1 MSLINNVQVSE
12 RQRPKHARTRL
23 TLSEKIEAGR
33 LLKLGHS
40 ADHMI
45 YIMKKYRV
53 SRRTVTN
60 ISSNIDAILEKA
72 QTANVPMHTKT
83 MRSAQF
89 PQLEAQ
95 IMHFISLARSA
106 KMPVTHT
113 IISVKALCLKEA
125 LLKQDISVDE
135 AIMLRNFTASRGW
148 TDKFVKRH
156 SLRSVALHGEAGSVD
171 VSGIAADIVALR
183 EKLRDYK
190 PSNIYDVDETGLFLN
205 LFLAEPIFVR
215 MSIRSLYVVRK
226 R

>member
-1 MSLINNVQVSE
+1 MLPINNVQVSE
-12 RQRPKHARTRL
+12 RQRPKHARARL

-40 ADHMI
+40 ADH
-45 YIMKKYRV
+45 IMKNYRV

-72 QTANVPMHTKT
+72 QTVNVPMHAKT

-89 PQLEAQ
+89 PQLEEQ
-95 IMHFISLARSA
+95 IMQFISLARSA
-106 KMPVTHT
+106 KMPVTHA

-135 AIMLRNFTASRGW
+135 AIMLQNFTGSRGW

-156 SLRSVALHGEAGSVD
+156 SLRSIALHGEAGSFD

-183 EKLRDYK
+183 EKLRDYE
-190 PSNIYDVDETGLFLN
+190 PSNI
-205 LFLAEPIFVR
+205 
-215 MSIRSLYVVRK
+215 
-226 R
+226 